1 MHGGQNLWDFHS
13 EVKKMDGLQI
23 NRSQFQAQPTTQSSP
38 VLRSHI
44 NRRNILTTDNYCP
57 VLKL

>member
-23 NRSQFQAQPTTQSSP
+23 NRSQFQAEPTTQSSP

-44 NRRNILTTDNYCP
+44 NRRNILTTDN
-57 VLKL
+57 